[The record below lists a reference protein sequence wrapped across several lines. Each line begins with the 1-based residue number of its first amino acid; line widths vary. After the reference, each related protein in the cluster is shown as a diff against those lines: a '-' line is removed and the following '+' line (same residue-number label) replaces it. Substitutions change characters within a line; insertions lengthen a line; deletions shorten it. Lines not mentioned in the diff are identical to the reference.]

1 MRGTVLAAL
10 ILLLPA
16 HAAAQEQDIPVPS
29 SSTVVTFAPLP
40 EVAAPM
46 RLPQT
51 MSERGIVFLKSIEGF
66 RPMAYRDTGGG
77 YSIGYGFQTWKGR
90 RVTPAYPHRVT
101 EAQAT
106 AELERQL
113 RVYEDIVRREF
124 DGRIPQHSFDALV
137 SLCYN
142 LGRVNTAILRK
153 IRSDRP
159 VSIQDFLTTAAARNQ
174 FSRPL
179 YSRRV
184 REFTMFIGRCED
196 AMESDLKAWSAARI
210 AHQELLPHSLRL
222 VSDEAMQTPPPP
234 AMTCQNESNA
244 TAPGVP
250 PAQGKAR

>member
-1 MRGTVLAAL
+1 MRGPVLAAL

-16 HAAAQEQDIPVPS
+16 HSAAQEQDIPVPS
-29 SSTVVTFAPLP
+29 SSSIVMFASLP
-40 EVAAPM
+40 EVAATM
-46 RLPQT
+46 RRPQT
-51 MSERGIVFLKSIEGF
+51 MSERGITFLKSIEGF

-90 RVTPAYPHRVT
+90 RVTLAYPHRVT

-106 AELERQL
+106 AELEQQL

-124 DGRIPQHSFDALV
+124 DGSIPQHSFDALV

-153 IRSDRP
+153 IRADRP
-159 VSIQDFLTTAAARNQ
+159 VSIQDFLTTAVARNQ

-196 AMESDLKAWSAARI
+196 ALDSDFKTWSVARS

-222 VSDEAMQTPPPP
+222 VSNSEMQTPPPP
-234 AMTCQNESNA
+234 TTTCQIESKV
-244 TAPGVP
+244 TASGA
-250 PAQGKAR
+250 PAVQGRDR